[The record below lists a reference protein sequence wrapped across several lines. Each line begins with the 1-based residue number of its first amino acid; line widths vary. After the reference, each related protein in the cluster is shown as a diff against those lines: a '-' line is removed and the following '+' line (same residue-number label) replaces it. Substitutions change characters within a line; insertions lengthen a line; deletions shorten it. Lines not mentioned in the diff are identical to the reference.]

1 MCYDRFD
8 TCKVQKPPVIYDR
21 LHDRVGIAG
30 MYSREN
36 PTAGIYDT
44 MGYGTVG
51 AMLTVMCIFCMDRMD
66 HACLA
71 CICHHLALYTN
82 NIPKSYTM
90 IVIFRTPSFVGITS
104 VCAYLGTPLTH
115 PATYQQPPLPL
126 NPSISRLVVIAG
138 LPVAIHV
145 PPTDLTLSPDNTTKR
160 PQWHIA
166 RDLCPWEAADDCL

>member
-71 CICHHLALYTN
+71 CICHHLALY
-82 NIPKSYTM
+82 KQYTK
-90 IVIFRTPSFVGITS
+90 IIYDDSHLQNPVIRGYHQRLRLPGHTFNPPCNLPT
-104 VCAYLGTPLTH
+104 TPLT
-115 PATYQQPPLPL
+115 P
-126 NPSISRLVVIAG
+126 
-138 LPVAIHV
+138 
-145 PPTDLTLSPDNTTKR
+145 
-160 PQWHIA
+160 
-166 RDLCPWEAADDCL
+166 